1 MPLILLLALAAC
13 PATDRPPDP
22 DPSANGVDRSDGA
35 YQLPISLEGSLQ
47 NPAWS
52 PDGTS
57 LVFTRFRSG
66 YNQEPADLMFL
77 TRATAATRVLA
88 SDGSA
93 NVNLPGSSWCTL
105 GDRPDIVFSSSRDPH
120 DEIFVI
126 DARGG
131 SGTERRLT
139 DRANDVAYEPS
150 FSPDCQRIVFES
162 HILDAEGS
170 GIITKYRTDGTGEY
184 QALTAPSEDCRQ
196 PNWSPRGDLIL
207 YQKQANGRWD
217 IWIMNPDGTG
227 KRQVTSGDGDKT
239 DASFSPD
246 GELIVY
252 SSNEQDPDFANL
264 FVVPVAGGAP
274 TRLTNARA
282 YDGAPSWS
290 PDGTLVAFESYAG
303 DPDGS
308 AGTRLWLIAAP
319 AR

>member
-1 MPLILLLALAAC
+1 MPLIVLLAIAAC
-13 PATDRPPDP
+13 TATDRPPDP
-22 DPSANGVDRSDGA
+22 DPLANGIDRSDGA

-52 PDGTS
+52 PDGAS

-66 YNQEPADLMFL
+66 YNQEPADLVLL
-77 TRATAATRVLA
+77 TLATAVTSVLV

-93 NVNLPGSSWCTL
+93 NVNLPGSSWCML
-105 GDRPDIVFSSSRDPH
+105 GDGPDIVFSSSRNPH
-120 DEIFVI
+120 DEVFVI
-126 DARGG
+126 DPRGG

-162 HILDAEGS
+162 HVLDVEGS
-170 GIITKYRTDGTGEY
+170 GIITKYRMDGTGEY
-184 QALTAPSEDCRQ
+184 QALTMPSEDCRQ

-207 YQKQANGRWD
+207 YQKQASGRWD
-217 IWIMNPDGTG
+217 IWVMNPDGTG
-227 KRQVTSGDGDKT
+227 RRQVTSGDGDKT
-239 DASFSPD
+239 DASFSPN

-308 AGTRLWLIAAP
+308 AGTGLWLIAAP
-319 AR
+319 AH